1 MNGSNGRHARA
12 CKSDLA
18 LEKWL
23 AASTGFEPVAYR
35 SGGGRSIQLSYE
47 AAASGFGHRDQ

>member
-1 MNGSNGRHARA
+1 MLELVQLLPNDRHILTEKLFALCA
-12 CKSDLA
+12 CQ
-18 LEKWL
+18 L

-47 AAASGFGHRDQ
+47 AVPVQT